1 MREGIHPEYYQAK
14 VICNC
19 GNTFETGSTNFNV
32 NLFFC

>member
-19 GNTFETGSTNFNV
+19 GNTFETGNKRRDSR
-32 NLFFC
+32 